1 MSKSLN
7 IYLVLS
13 SLHVTDKK
21 TDSRRNWVTS
31 VCIENL
37 TGLCKISPKIQSR
50 EIQEVGSNRLELDMA
65 FPHPWKTVLWQSFM
79 KREKSDSSIKREL
92 YIKQPIRDLN
102 FLSVAT
108 SLIEAVVSEFLEYG
122 LPNFM
127 VHMNQSRCLL
137 KKKFVPELL
146 YQKLLFSNICSWP
159 GINIWIFPGNN
170 WNSLPNSDLYCQYPT
185 SLRNI
190 YLY

>member
-137 KKKFVPELL
+137 KKNLSLSFYIRNYYSVIFALGQELI
-146 YQKLLFSNICSWP
+146 YEFSQVITGIVYPILIYIVNI
-159 GINIWIFPGNN
+159 
-170 WNSLPNSDLYCQYPT
+170 LHH
-185 SLRNI
+185 
-190 YLY
+190 